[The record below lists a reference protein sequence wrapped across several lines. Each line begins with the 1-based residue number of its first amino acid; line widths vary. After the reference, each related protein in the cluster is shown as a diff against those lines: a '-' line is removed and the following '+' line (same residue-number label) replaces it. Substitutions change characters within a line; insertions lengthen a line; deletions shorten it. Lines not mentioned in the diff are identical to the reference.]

1 MFLPVKSHCSRSRSG
16 NGHESVSIVGWSP
29 KVSPTVTKTAL
40 LRSQS
45 RAGFVLMNLLLAALG
60 PKPEPAHPE
69 MLSTTLVGGA
79 GMQHAR
85 RAVERPVN
93 VKI

>member
-1 MFLPVKSHCSRSRSG
+1 MRGDFVTLAGCRGTPTLNSYE
-16 NGHESVSIVGWSP
+16 NGPLDLHLE
-29 KVSPTVTKTAL
+29 
-40 LRSQS
+40 
-45 RAGFVLMNLLLAALG
+45 RADVLMNLLLAALG

-79 GMQHAR
+79 GMQGAR

>member
-1 MFLPVKSHCSRSRSG
+1 MNADLVTL
-16 NGHESVSIVGWSP
+16 VGCQSQQ
-29 KVSPTVTKTAL
+29 SPTVTKTAL

-85 RAVERPVN
+85 SAVERPVN
-93 VKI
+93 VKN